1 MAYGEIT
8 RSLIS
13 CLDGTSIDT
22 AKFFSIH
29 PQTDSLKESI
39 YELRRK
45 GYVTIDEGD
54 NKILCIS
61 ATPKLLELA
70 MEVH

>member
-1 MAYGEIT
+1 MAHGEIT
-8 RSLIS
+8 TALIS
-13 CLDGTSIDT
+13 CLNGDCIDT
-22 AKFFSIH
+22 SKFFASH

-54 NKILCIS
+54 NKILCIA

-70 MEVH
+70 KEVH